1 MFAQMGARRNATK
14 IVQARNLRSV
24 EPGSRRQATVRHIV
38 GPGDTAAAVGSGSVE
53 VLATPRLLALM
64 EAATVE
70 AGGPELAPGQTSV
83 GTRVQIEHMRPS
95 PVGTEV
101 TVHARLAAVHGRQMR
116 FEVTAEHADGT
127 LVASGQVTRAVVDAA
142 TFMIRSAGG

>member
-1 MFAQMGARRNATK
+1 M
-14 IVQARNLRSV
+14 

-38 GPGDTAAAVGSGSVE
+38 GPDDTAAAVGSGDVD

-64 EAATVE
+64 EAATLE
-70 AGGPELAPGQTSV
+70 AATEELGPGQTSV

-101 TVHARLAAVHGRQMR
+101 TVHARLADVDGREMR
-116 FEVTAEHADGT
+116 FEVAAEHADGT

-142 TFMIRSAGG
+142 KFMSRAGRS

>member
-1 MFAQMGARRNATK
+1 M
-14 IVQARNLRSV
+14 

-38 GPGDTAAAVGSGSVE
+38 GPGDTASAVGSGNVE

-70 AGGPELAPGQTSV
+70 AGASELAPGQTSV

-95 PVGTEV
+95 PVGAEI
-101 TVHARLAAVHGRQMR
+101 TVHARLAEVNGRQMR
-116 FEVTAEHADGT
+116 FEVAAEHADGT
-127 LVASGQVTRAVVDAA
+127 LVASGQVTRAVVDADK
-142 TFMIRSAGG
+142 FMTRAAGR

>member
-1 MFAQMGARRNATK
+1 
-14 IVQARNLRSV
+14 V
-24 EPGSRRQATVRHIV
+24 EPDARKQATVRHVV
-38 GPGDTAAAVGSGSVE
+38 GPDDTAAAFGSGNVD

-70 AGGPELAPGQTSV
+70 AGASELSRGQTSV

-95 PVGTEV
+95 AVGAEV
-101 TVHARLAAVHGRQMR
+101 TVHARLAAVDGRQMR

-127 LVASGQVTRAVVDAA
+127 LVASGQVTRAVVDAD
-142 TFMIRSAGG
+142 TFMSRAARR